1 MTQKLNVN
9 NTYSDTL
16 DRRPAGNKVLPKWR
30 QKCYYETFVL
40 SSTAVILLNFSAKN
54 PRHFGNTQTVSTQ
67 FNCRIEQ
74 PSKREEERS
83 QIPKDSQRYQDEEG
97 LTGERRRRGRNS
109 FIKAEPPLTGKL
121 E

>member
-1 MTQKLNVN
+1 MGISHLAFRN
-9 NTYSDTL
+9 SDWPL
-16 DRRPAGNKVLPKWR
+16 HKAL
-30 QKCYYETFVL
+30 
-40 SSTAVILLNFSAKN
+40 A
-54 PRHFGNTQTVSTQ
+54 VSTQ